1 MLNVWFHR
9 CTSYVV
15 MRFTSIITLAACW
28 HLAVLTAW
36 LITHQIRR
44 CCLQKCYLSPMKQVN
59 YVLKVFSRSLCN
71 FDLQFFKKTT
81 NSFTRLKR
89 YFSYNNNNNTLF
101 QRFSVLEQRFNAVLL
116 HDSLP
121 DRDFTDYLTYL
132 TFVVIFLLIFK
143 PP

>member
-1 MLNVWFHR
+1 
-9 CTSYVV
+9 
-15 MRFTSIITLAACW
+15 
-28 HLAVLTAW
+28 
-36 LITHQIRR
+36 
-44 CCLQKCYLSPMKQVN
+44 MKQVN

-89 YFSYNNNNNTLF
+89 YFSYNNNNNNTLF